1 MYQNVSDYI
10 FYQAMQRPEALLAE
24 DDKGQLSYRGAVER
38 IDEFCRRLH
47 KQGLRPGDRVGF
59 VAGNAADLI
68 LLIIACGRI
77 GLVSVPINYRLT
89 APEVGYIVDDAQ
101 CKLLFHDAEYG
112 PLLEG
117 CKLAKEQRVCFSD
130 YPPSTAFDVWMAQ
143 AVDDDPI
150 EARGGGDDIFLQL
163 YTSGT
168 TGRPKGAQLTHQGFI
183 NNNFQ
188 VSLAHGCTSRAGDR
202 LLMVA
207 PNFHAV
213 GLSGALWSLFYGAG
227 LIIHREF
234 HPASV
239 CAAIAQHNISALI
252 VVPVMLKMILEHP
265 DSETTS
271 FDSLALVL
279 YGGSPMAPSLLEAC
293 AKRLGCKFAQG
304 YGQTEATTGITV
316 LSPESHQQA
325 LEGNTDLLSSCGK
338 SVAATEIKIVDADGN
353 TLSPGE
359 IGEVRVKGPQVMA
372 GYCNLPD
379 ATRDTVVDG
388 WLCTGDVG
396 YLDDNGYLFLKDR
409 LKDVVISGGENIY
422 PAEVEA
428 VFMAH
433 PDVAD
438 VAVIGIEDD
447 KWGEVPKAFVVSS
460 EPPSEEELS
469 RFAREKLAGFK
480 VPKHYQFIDAL
491 PRNASGKILK
501 RTLREY

>member
-10 FYQAMQRPEALLAE
+10 FYQAMQRPEALLAA
-24 DDKGQLSYRGAVER
+24 DDKVKLNYREAVER
-38 IDEFCRRLH
+38 IELFCRLLSR
-47 KQGLRPGDRVGF
+47 QGLHPGDRVGF

-77 GLVSVPINYRLT
+77 GLISVPINYRLT
-89 APEVGYIVDDAQ
+89 AAEVGYIVDDAQ
-101 CKLLFHDAEYG
+101 CKLLFHDAEFA
-112 PLLEG
+112 PLLAETVLDT
-117 CKLAKEQRVCFSD
+117 KQRICFSEHEG
-130 YPPSTAFDVWMAQ
+130 SAAFEDWIAQPVTEQ
-143 AVDDDPI
+143 AVSVC
-150 EARGGGDDIFLQL
+150 AGGNDIFLQL

-168 TGRPKGAQLTHQGFI
+168 TGRPKGAQLTHWGFI

-188 VSLAHGCTSRAGDR
+188 VSFAHGCTPRAGDR
-202 LLMVA
+202 MLMVA

-213 GLSGALWSLFYGAG
+213 GLSGALWSLFFGAG

-234 HPASV
+234 HPAAV
-239 CAAIAQHNISALI
+239 CAAIAEHKISALI

-265 DSETTS
+265 DSETTP

-293 AKRLGCKFAQG
+293 AKRLGCRFAQG

-325 LEGNTDLLSSCGK
+325 LLGHPELLSSCGK
-338 SVAATEIKIVDADGN
+338 GVAATDIKIVDSDGN
-353 TLSPGE
+353 ALPTGE

-379 ATRDTVVDG
+379 ATKNTIVDG

-396 YLDDNGYLFLKDR
+396 YLDDNHYLFLKDR

-428 VFMAH
+428 VLMAH

-438 VAVIGIEDD
+438 VAVIGVEDD
-447 KWGEVPKAFVVSS
+447 KWGEVPKAFVVSNN
-460 EPPSEEELS
+460 PPSGDQLS
-469 RFAREKLAGFK
+469 AFAREKLAGFK

-501 RTLREY
+501 RSLREY